1 MMQYSNIK
9 YEVKDSIGYI
19 IIDREPQM
27 NALNQHTLDELQDIF
42 NHFNADSQ
50 VRGIILTGAGHKAF
64 VAGADI
70 KEFTDLSVL
79 QARSLS
85 ERGHILFSDH
95 IEGAPKPVIAAINGY
110 ALGGGLEL
118 ALACHMRIAV
128 EHARMGLPE
137 VSLGLIPGY
146 GGTQRLPR
154 LIGKGAAMHMILTG
168 DMIDAQKAYELGMIN
183 EVVPQERLIR
193 RAEEI
198 LQKIFTRSRVAV
210 AHAID
215 AINAA
220 TDKKRD
226 GNKIEMD
233 AFGHLFGTADFKE
246 GVAAFLEKRAP
257 KFPL

>member
-1 MMQYSNIK
+1 MIRYSNLK
-9 YEVKDSIGYI
+9 YEIKDSIGYI
-19 IIDREPQM
+19 TIDREPQM
-27 NALNQHTLDELQDIF
+27 NALNQATLDELQDIF
-42 NHFNADSQ
+42 KHFNADQQ
-50 VRGIILTGAGHKAF
+50 VRGIILTGAGQKAF

-85 ERGHILFSDH
+85 ERGHIVFSDL

-118 ALACHMRIAV
+118 ALACHMRIASDNV
-128 EHARMGLPE
+128 KMGLPE

-146 GGTQRLPR
+146 GGTQRLPA
-154 LIGKGAAMHMILTG
+154 LIGKGRAMQMILTG
-168 DMIDAQKAYELGMIN
+168 DMIDAQQAYQMGLVN
-183 EVVPQERLIR
+183 EVVPQDRLIA

-198 LQKIFTRSRVAV
+198 LRTIFTRSRVAV

-215 AINAA
+215 AIHAA
-220 TDKKRD
+220 EDKKRD
-226 GNKIEMD
+226 GNKVEMD
-233 AFGHLFGTADFKE
+233 AFGHLFGTQDFKE
-246 GVAAFLEKRAP
+246 GVSAFLEKRPP